1 MGFERLFLQ
10 CESSLRAQLISF
22 AHIPC
27 LFAALWV
34 LMHWNIKTANEK
46 EKKRQ
51 KGLRITLLFYTYPSH
66 SAPQHTP
73 HWLTEQGAIFHPKS
87 NQPMLSRAVWDNQ
100 KGYPDQRPSLYSVQ
114 TGLPIRVGELD
125 QNRKGPS
132 SLTDLKTFTFAF
144 VWPLPVAK
152 SLSHNETHYLFL
164 FLYLFLSW
172 IKSQGDHKSQ
182 NLWGRTF
189 FGKL

>member
-1 MGFERLFLQ
+1 M
-10 CESSLRAQLISF
+10 
-22 AHIPC
+22 
-27 LFAALWV
+27 
-34 LMHWNIKTANEK
+34 
-46 EKKRQ
+46 
-51 KGLRITLLFYTYPSH
+51 RITLLFYTYPSH

-132 SLTDLKTFTFAF
+132 SLTDLKLLPLLLFDLYL
-144 VWPLPVAK
+144 WPNLYLTMK
-152 SLSHNETHYLFL
+152 LITYFYLFIYFCHGL
-164 FLYLFLSW
+164 NLKVTTKVRIYGGGLSLVNCK
-172 IKSQGDHKSQ
+172 INEGEKKKNTRKEANEQIFIPVEKS
-182 NLWGRTF
+182 
-189 FGKL
+189 